1 MGAKYI
7 VNKTQTALNT
17 AKDSLTIT
25 APATRSL
32 KVSNVRAYGF
42 GVASAANE
50 IGIHRSTVGTTP
62 TAITPQPIAVGS
74 AAASFTAASIWTTDP
89 TLGVVIDR
97 LSVNSNGG
105 VAAVAIGPGNE
116 IEIPPSG
123 QISFRSISGTG
134 IVTLSC
140 TVEEV
145 G

>member
-17 AKDSLTIT
+17 TKDSLTIT
-25 APATRSL
+25 APATRAL
-32 KVSNVRAYGF
+32 KVSNIRAYG
-42 GVASAANE
+42 GGTASAANE

-62 TAITPQPIAVGS
+62 TAITPTPLSTLAP
-74 AAASFTAASIWTTDP
+74 AAGFTAASLWTTDP

-97 LSVNSNGG
+97 MAVNSNGG

-123 QISFRSISGTG
+123 QISFRAISGTG

-140 TVEEV
+140 LVEEV

>member
-32 KVSNVRAYGF
+32 KVSNIRAYGF
-42 GVASAANE
+42 GTASAANE
-50 IGIHRSTVGTTP
+50 IGIHRSTAGTTP
-62 TAITPQPIAVGS
+62 TAVTPQPLAVGS
-74 AAASFTAASIWTTDP
+74 AAASFTVASLWTTDP

-134 IVTLSC
+134 IVTLSA